1 MHGFAIFRVK
11 IGVKDR
17 NFDFYEVK
25 IGPKFLP
32 LTPFLTI
39 KKTKLCKSDI
49 TSKFLDLESYS
60 GENYIKIREKKFRTK
75 YDLK

>member
-1 MHGFAIFRVK
+1 MK
-11 IGVKDR
+11 IGVKDW

-32 LTPFLTI
+32 LTPFLTL
-39 KKTKLCKSDI
+39 KMTKLCKSDI
-49 TSKFLDLESYS
+49 TGKLHALESYS
-60 GENYIKIREKKFRTK
+60 GENYVKIREKKFRTK